1 MRVLYFGTYERDY
14 PRNAQ
19 VVSCLRGAGVEVIE
33 RHFPVW
39 DGQRH
44 KLSIG
49 LRGLARTAVAET
61 RLAFSSAGDADILL
75 VGYPGHLDM
84 PAAKRVA
91 RGRPIVFNPLVSLE
105 DTMVA
110 DRGLVTPRSARARA
124 LRLVDRRAFRGADLV
139 VADTDAHARYF
150 VERFDLSTESVA
162 VCYVGAEDR
171 LFLPRPREVVK
182 FSALFVGKLIPLHGL
197 ETILRAA
204 ALCPEI
210 QFHVV
215 GSGQLDD
222 LLDARPANVRREPW
236 VTYERLPDLY
246 RLAGCALGIFG
257 TSAKAARVI
266 PNKVFQALAT
276 ETPLITADTPSAR
289 ELLEH
294 DRDALLVPPGD
305 PVALAGAVRRL
316 ARDPALRS
324 KIAAGGRATYS
335 EHASEE
341 VLGRRWRSLLEELVE
356 RSQAPAA

>member
-1 MRVLYFGTYERDY
+1 MRVLYFGTYEREY

-19 VVSCLRGAGVEVIE
+19 VISCLRGAGVDVVE
-33 RHFPVW
+33 RRVPVW

-105 DTMVA
+105 DTLVD
-110 DRGLVTPRSARARA
+110 DRGLVSPRSARARA
-124 LRLVDRRAFRGADLV
+124 LRLVDSRAFRGADLV

-150 VERFDLSTESVA
+150 VERFQLSAEGVA

-171 LFLPRPREVVK
+171 LFQPGRREAPD
-182 FSALFVGKLIPLHGL
+182 FNALFVGKLIPLHGV

-222 LLDARPANVRREPW
+222 LLASRPANVLWEKW
-236 VTYERLPDLY
+236 VAYERLPELY
-246 RLAGCALGIFG
+246 RSAGCALGIFG
-257 TSAKAARVI
+257 TSAKASRVI
-266 PNKVFQALAT
+266 PNKAFQALAT
-276 ETPLITADTPSAR
+276 QTPLITADTPAAR

-294 DRDALLVPPGD
+294 ERDALLVPPGD
-305 PVALAGAVRRL
+305 PVALAAAVRRL
-316 ARDPALRS
+316 AADTALSDRV
-324 KIAAGGRATYS
+324 AAHGRVTYEVHAT
-335 EHASEE
+335 EE
-341 VLGRRWRSLLEELVE
+341 VLGHRWRSLLEQLL
-356 RSQAPAA
+356 SY